1 MLWDWLVLYGVADEG
16 MEVIVSYDMVSVPTT
31 SLVLEDTLTILVL
44 TELLDLLE
52 VVMEVEVKVIVDLEG
67 EDVEEGE
74 E

>member
-31 SLVLEDTLTILVL
+31 SLVLEATLTILVL

-67 EDVEEGE
+67 EDDEEGE